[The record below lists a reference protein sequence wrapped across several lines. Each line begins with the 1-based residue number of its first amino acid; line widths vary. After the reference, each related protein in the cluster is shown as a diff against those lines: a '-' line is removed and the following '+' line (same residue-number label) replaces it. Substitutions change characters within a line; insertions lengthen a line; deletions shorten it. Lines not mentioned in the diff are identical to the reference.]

1 MSVPPLPIT
10 PRCGETLRG
19 NNVPAAKHA
28 SQHVPTE
35 EEQSQ
40 LHAQNKTSVFAL
52 QHKVGA

>member
-35 EEQSQ
+35 EEQAQ

-52 QHKVGA
+52 HKVGA